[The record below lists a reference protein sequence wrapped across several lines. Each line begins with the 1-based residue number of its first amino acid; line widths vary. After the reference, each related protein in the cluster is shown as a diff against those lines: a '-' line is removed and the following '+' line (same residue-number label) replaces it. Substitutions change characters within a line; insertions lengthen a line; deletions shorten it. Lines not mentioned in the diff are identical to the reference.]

1 MGGLGKIG
9 GPQYQDGRGMLFA
22 EPPRGPSGATMARRR
37 GQQKGYVHK
46 QGNAWYL
53 AYREDALDA
62 EGKIVRVRR
71 NQRIADTKEVSKRE
85 AQRIAREI
93 LTRVDEQAQ
102 RPNSLVTVAEFIE
115 GRFKPD
121 VVWALKHAGQKHYDY
136 ILTKHV

>member
-1 MGGLGKIG
+1 MGGSGRIG
-9 GPQYQDGRGMLFA
+9 GPWQQDGRGMLLA
-22 EPPRGPSGATMARRR
+22 EPPHGPSGATMARRR

-71 NQRIADTKEVSKRE
+71 NQRIADAKEASKRE

-93 LTRVDEQAQ
+93 W
-102 RPNSLVTVAEFIE
+102 P
-115 GRFKPD
+115 
-121 VVWALKHAGQKHYDY
+121 VWMNRCNAPHRW
-136 ILTKHV
+136 